1 MFWLYVCSGVSI
13 ISNAVLTLGFKRLHC
28 KLFRITNTYVI
39 HIHVYHMFKILSN
52 IPVMKSLDRAMGIK
66 DPIARTKSGF
76 QTYALSPAFDWLV
89 TFNKHWFDWMIAS
102 SNQHQFQNPSK
113 RVGSDKFKIQVTCFV
128 IGFPILVA
136 FPMLMFYDIICGIC
150 MPNSDTILESHIL
163 DTFKIFLFLVVYLI
177 PSICSSWALLVTRTV
192 FQSGHHRRHGP
203 DFIAW
208 TRHRKT
214 VNRSRLHLSIHKRR
228 TSLLTNQS
236 DHVYRYNK
244 VDAISFTLCW
254 LPNYIVDISQPFVSQ
269 EIALNQ
275 FSRSQ
280 GP

>member
-1 MFWLYVCSGVSI
+1 
-13 ISNAVLTLGFKRLHC
+13 
-28 KLFRITNTYVI
+28 
-39 HIHVYHMFKILSN
+39 
-52 IPVMKSLDRAMGIK
+52 MGIK

-163 DTFKIFLFLVVYLI
+163 DIFKIFLFLVVYLI
-177 PSICSSWALLVTRTV
+177 PSICSSWALLVTRTG
-192 FQSGHHRRHGP
+192 FQSWHYGKHHSP
-203 DFIAW
+203 DFLARTWDEKLFTEAVYIYQFTNGEQVFWPTSRTMYTDTIRLTQSVLHFAGSQI
-208 TRHRKT
+208 TLLIYHSHLFPRKSLWINFPGLK
-214 VNRSRLHLSIHKRR
+214 VPRR
-228 TSLLTNQS
+228 
-236 DHVYRYNK
+236 
-244 VDAISFTLCW
+244 
-254 LPNYIVDISQPFVSQ
+254 
-269 EIALNQ
+269 
-275 FSRSQ
+275 
-280 GP
+280 